1 MEIVACIQNSIEK
14 LRVNNCTSQ
23 TKGIK
28 YLLMERNSYKIALR
42 TESKPEIE
50 NADKKTAAA
59 FQN

>member
-1 MEIVACIQNSIEK
+1 
-14 LRVNNCTSQ
+14 
-23 TKGIK
+23 
-28 YLLMERNSYKIALR
+28 MERNSYKIALR